1 MLYEIKSYNEQ
12 EPEIIHS
19 QGCRGSASLL
29 VVGRLLCE
37 FFGENMN
44 KYMFTPGDRPISP
57 NPNLVS
63 LTKA

>member
-37 FFGENMN
+37 FWGENMN
-44 KYMFTPGDRPISP
+44 KYMFTPGTDQFHPI
-57 NPNLVS
+57 
-63 LTKA
+63 LT

>member
-12 EPEIIHS
+12 EPEVIHS

-37 FFGENMN
+37 CFGGNMN
-44 KYMFTPGDRPISP
+44 KYMFTPG
-57 NPNLVS
+57 
-63 LTKA
+63 